1 MLIAK
6 DPKLKPMKKTRY
18 LLLPILLSA
27 GLLASCCNDQN
38 CKKKTV
44 PGNIKKAE
52 KESCG
57 ISCMARNKSGE
68 LSCKLSAPEIRQ
80 RKETVLASL
89 KKQVLEKKALK
100 NGYAYKFPGT
110 DKMLDELTEFIKTE
124 RQCCDFF
131 VFNLSISGDKSEIWL
146 ELTGVEGAKDFIDG
160 ELAI

>member
-1 MLIAK
+1 
-6 DPKLKPMKKTRY
+6 MKTTLY
-18 LLLPILLSA
+18 ILLALVLST
-27 GLLASCCNDQN
+27 SCCNDDN
-38 CKKKTV
+38 CEKKGE
-44 PGNIKKAE
+44 PGTKANKKEA
-52 KESCG
+52 CG
-57 ISCMARNKSGE
+57 ISCMAKNKSGE
-68 LSCKLSAPEIRQ
+68 LSCKLSAPEIRK

-89 KKQVLEKKALK
+89 KKQILERKELK
-100 NGYAYKFPGT
+100 NGYAYKFPGN